1 MKSCHFLSICLLV
14 LSSACDVVGRSAT
27 KSEKEDDEP
36 VYRPLVLIHGVTAS
50 YTEFDTLKKFV
61 REDFPSMKV
70 FALNGNFNDFL
81 SVVSLLEQVPVFSSL
96 LYNITQQYGDVTLL
110 GYSQGG
116 ALARGVVQMSD
127 NENIHTFIS
136 LSAPALGEY
145 GIPDMYPPLDFKHLK
160 REEVYHICY
169 RNLGQT
175 VSVCN
180 YWTDPTKRKE
190 YLANNY
196 YLPFLNNEVPHASAK
211 RYKDNFVNLEQLVL
225 VGGPDDGT
233 IIPWQSAHY
242 GFYDENLNI
251 VPFYEQPTYLNDS
264 YGMRTINEAEKLVI
278 KLIPGVVHAQWI
290 LNRTVYEEAIKPY
303 LV

>member
-1 MKSCHFLSICLLV
+1 MFKQACGTETFVYEGRDSLYSHVIVRAV
-14 LSSACDVVGRSAT
+14 L
-27 KSEKEDDEP
+27 
-36 VYRPLVLIHGVTAS
+36 
-50 YTEFDTLKKFV
+50 F
-61 REDFPSMKV
+61 
-70 FALNGNFNDFL
+70 
-81 SVVSLLEQVPVFSSL
+81 
-96 LYNITQQYGDVTLL
+96 
-110 GYSQGG
+110 
-116 ALARGVVQMSD
+116 
-127 NENIHTFIS
+127 
-136 LSAPALGEY
+136 
-145 GIPDMYPPLDFKHLK
+145 
-160 REEVYHICY
+160 
-169 RNLGQT
+169 
-175 VSVCN
+175 
-180 YWTDPTKRKE
+180 
-190 YLANNY
+190 
-196 YLPFLNNEVPHASAK
+196 